1 MQPVSDAD
9 FYGKTLP
16 IRYLYIPWLDSPHFH
31 SPSSSLEGGTRGVH
45 RSSDGWGTAGLCR
58 NLHTQSLPL
67 EGPAHSLKSSFIYSP
82 PLGRA
87 TDYLPEVQTGENIYL
102 VLKLSERTLYLY
114 NQQSLIKSYTVAV
127 GRTGWETPTGRFSI
141 FEMQQNPAWQHPFT
155 GEIIPPGDNNPL
167 GQRWLGFWS
176 DGTNSIGFHGT
187 PNEASIGQAMSHG
200 CVRLRNQDVV
210 ELYEK
215 VALGT
220 PVYVVP

>member
-1 MQPVSDAD
+1 MSNSNFMEKLHP
-9 FYGKTLP
+9 
-16 IRYLYIPWLDSPHFH
+16 RDSHTVQGWTGRL
-31 SPSSSLEGGTRGVH
+31 SSSLQAILKVGITGSTLAMVGVLPALAENNLVNPH
-45 RSSDGWGTAGLCR
+45 PLKTGPIPSSQLLFT
-58 NLHTQSLPL
+58 
-67 EGPAHSLKSSFIYSP
+67 P
-82 PLGRA
+82 PLGSA
-87 TDYLPEVQTGENIYL
+87 ADYLPEVQIPENIYL
-102 VLKLSERTLYLY
+102 LLKLSERTLYLY
-114 NQQSLIKSYTVAV
+114 DHQNLVKSYPVAV

-155 GEIIPPGDNNPL
+155 GEVVPPGGNNPL

-187 PNEASIGQAMSHG
+187 PQESSIGQAISHG

>member
-9 FYGKTLP
+9 FMEKLCQYDTSTSHGWIAPISTHLP
-16 IRYLYIPWLDSPHFH
+16 VLLKAGLAGCTVAAMVGVLPAFAETYIP
-31 SPSSSLEGGTRGVH
+31 SPS
-45 RSSDGWGTAGLCR
+45 
-58 NLHTQSLPL
+58 PL
-67 EGPAHSLKSSFIYSP
+67 KVQPTPLNQVSFTP